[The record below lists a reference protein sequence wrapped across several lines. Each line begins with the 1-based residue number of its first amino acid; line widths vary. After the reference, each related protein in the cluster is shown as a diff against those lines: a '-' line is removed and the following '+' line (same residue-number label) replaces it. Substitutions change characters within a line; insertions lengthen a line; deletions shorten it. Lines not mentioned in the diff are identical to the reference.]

1 MPESALSHRWT
12 GTAKP
17 EYQPTAT
24 SFVPTL
30 YIGLG
35 GTGRNVLLRF
45 RKSLFDDYKSVRPK
59 CCRFL
64 VIDTDEQ
71 QKDSLDVGAKSEDAF
86 LPARLDSG
94 RGEFIGCNISE
105 AKYNATLSS
114 FEDKNDRRYK
124 NWLQPNFRKLVPPAA
139 VTQGAGTYRQAGRL
153 AFFMHFEAIRSQLK
167 RHLEEM
173 FNEATEPNLEVFPK
187 VPGDVDSKS
196 LEVVIVTSLAGGTG
210 SGSFIDTAYLV
221 QDLISQ
227 QVVEALKNV
236 SAHVTMIAF
245 LPTIYARKQPA
256 LAIRFKQNAYASLLE
271 MEHYSTFRPDDTF
284 GGTNGDVATKGV
296 GSEFRVN
303 WSSPTGSEQ
312 VIRRRPWD
320 TCYLIDD
327 INDRQPGKIRPAD
340 ELYQMVADYL
350 FLDFGNSPFAI
361 SKRSARSNHRQL
373 IDRLVESTVLA
384 SFDDESK
391 RKNAELFANRY
402 GSTFSSFGLAEIVID
417 SERINRAAS
426 YRLAVKLIAE
436 RWIGNVNQHTDSQ
449 YQTWAKSDLKDGDPP
464 LGDSERIP
472 FGPDQIWPQLL
483 KSGNADWL
491 TLLSTDFKRMN
502 GRDSAEVLS
511 KYLSDFAGT
520 LARQGGA
527 GVDASPRQTMES
539 RCRELTGAGAQ
550 LGKLQ
555 RRLERLSRARFQQM
569 GTGPI
574 LKLLSVYQDAMHK
587 CTELTGKWRRELAA
601 LPSDDALMAR
611 LTNAEGVKFPC
622 GGVAVSRTYAWAL
635 EDSEHVLRDRY
646 RVSALDPL
654 DRVYSELRSFIG
666 SAQQNQDGVHETLS
680 GHYTNVQ
687 VFLHNIQTML
697 QEDYKQF
704 AHFAGGD
711 LKISILPDWADKD
724 YDREIDLALRKHKD
738 IGTDSNKETFD
749 WPRAEQQIIQHLL
762 QKTPEIPTHVQSF
775 PALIDYWG
783 EQVRLNH
790 DFLKSI
796 VEMVAQACR
805 HTLGEDGINLAHF
818 ANGNVI
824 NYLSSRP
831 EVERRAKGK
840 QLVDAAAPY
849 LPATNV
855 ARIENFRLCCRNIL
869 GRSGDNEPATAPNLN
884 QIEQM
889 INDVAVQ
896 GAADHQLEEIHEKKD
911 IRRKTRLALVR
922 ELAGFPLCL
931 YSRLPELK
939 EAYFDRQ
946 VDEQRKTCH
955 IKYRETFEDLPDIL
969 LVEDEEYRAIREYVD
984 YVFRGLVLRFIER
997 GPTGMFCVTIHNPL
1011 VGEQVVPL
1019 GLRINRIVKH
1029 ACVNSEAREYLK
1041 RCWQRWSTEKASPS
1055 HFAVVYNALQQS
1067 RDLIKRQRTSV
1078 DPLPAL
1084 NCLYRLLEST
1094 ASDLRKTDE
1103 GQKWYELLRDRDSFD
1118 ADFEQW
1124 RDVRFP
1130 KACERIRQA
1139 CLTLTEKGSE
1149 EKEVDAV
1156 LLPVYQID
1164 PKKIDLV
1171 RFEDVNA

>member
-12 GTAKP
+12 GTANP
-17 EYQPTAT
+17 EYSPTAT
-24 SFVPTL
+24 NFVPTL

-45 RKSLFDDYKSVRPK
+45 RKALFDEHKSVRPK

-71 QKDSLDVGAKSEDAF
+71 QKDSLDVGAKAEDAF

-153 AFFMHFEAIRSQLK
+153 AFFMHYEAIRSQLK

-173 FNEATEPNLEVFPK
+173 FDEATAPNLEVFPK
-187 VPGDVDSKS
+187 VPGEVDSKS

-210 SGSFIDTAYLV
+210 SGCFIDAAYLI
-221 QDLISQ
+221 QDLIGQ
-227 QVVEALKNV
+227 QAVEALKNV

-245 LPTIYARKQPA
+245 LPTIYAKKQPA
-256 LAIRFKQNAYASLLE
+256 LAARFRQNAYASLLE

-284 GGTNGDVATKGV
+284 GGTNGDGAIKGV

-373 IDRLVESTVLA
+373 IDRLVQSTVLA

-391 RKNAELFANRY
+391 RKHAELFANRY

-436 RWIGNVNQHTDSQ
+436 RWIGGVNQFTDSQ
-449 YQTWAKSDLKDGDPP
+449 YQAWAKSDLKDGDPP
-464 LGDSERIP
+464 VGESERIP

-483 KSGNADWL
+483 KSGNNDWL
-491 TLLSTDFKRMN
+491 AQLAADFKRMN
-502 GRDSAEVLS
+502 GRHSPELLS
-511 KYLSDFAGT
+511 KYLADFAGT

-527 GVDASPRQTMES
+527 GVDASPRQTMGS
-539 RCRELTGAGAQ
+539 RCRELTGAGAE

-555 RRLERLSRARFQQM
+555 HRLERLTRARFQQM
-569 GTGPI
+569 GTAPI

-587 CTELTGKWRRELAA
+587 CTDLTGKWRRELAG
-601 LPSDDALMAR
+601 LPSDEALTAR
-611 LTNAEGVKFPC
+611 LTNAQEVKFPC
-622 GGVAVSRTYAWAL
+622 HGVAVSRTYAWTL
-635 EDSEHVLRDRY
+635 EDSERVLRDRY
-646 RVSALDPL
+646 RLASLDPL
-654 DRVYSELRSFIG
+654 DRVYGELRGFVG
-666 SAQQNQDGVHETLS
+666 SGQQNQDGVHATLF
-680 GHYTNVQ
+680 GHYKNVQ
-687 VFLHNIQTML
+687 DFLHNIETML
-697 QEDYKQF
+697 QADYKQF
-704 AHFAGGD
+704 AQFAGGD
-711 LKISILPDWADKD
+711 LKISLLPDWADKD

-738 IGTDSNKETFD
+738 IGTDPNKEAFD

-762 QKTPEIPTHVQSF
+762 QKSPEVPSHIQTF
-775 PALIDYWG
+775 PALIDYWL
-783 EQVRLNH
+783 EQVGLNH
-790 DFLKSI
+790 DFLKAI
-796 VEMVAQACR
+796 VEVVAQACR
-805 HTLGEDGINLAHF
+805 NTLGEDGINLANF

-824 NYLSSRP
+824 NYLSSQP
-831 EVERRAKGK
+831 ETARRSKAK

-869 GRSGDNEPATAPNLN
+869 GRSGDNIAPANLN
-884 QIEQM
+884 QIEQI

-911 IRRKTRLALVR
+911 IRRITRLALVR

-931 YSRLPELK
+931 YSRLPELE

-946 VDEQRKTCH
+946 LDEQRKTCH

-969 LVEDEEYRAIREYVD
+969 LVEDDAYRAIREYVD

-997 GPTGMFCVTIHNPL
+997 EPNGMFCVRIHNPL

-1029 ACVNSEAREYLK
+1029 ACDNSEVREYLK
-1041 RCWQRWSTEKASPS
+1041 KCWQRWSTEKASPT
-1055 HFAVVYNALQQS
+1055 HFAVVYSALQQS
-1067 RDLIKRQRTSV
+1067 RDLIKRQRREV
-1078 DPLPAL
+1078 EPLPAL

-1103 GQKWYELLRDRDSFD
+1103 GQQWYELLRDRDSFD
-1118 ADFEQW
+1118 SDFEEW
-1124 RDVRFP
+1124 RDVRYP
-1130 KACERIRQA
+1130 RACERIRQA
-1139 CLTLTEKGSE
+1139 CLTLSEKGSE
-1149 EKEVDAV
+1149 EKEADAV
-1156 LLPVYQID
+1156 VLPVYQID
-1164 PKKIDLV
+1164 LKKIDQI
-1171 RFEDVNA
+1171 RFAEVNA